1 MRRIFRTRPKGTSC
15 IIRNMYVSH
24 RALGGGLTIESR
36 RLVWTAIQES
46 LTAMDNEY
54 VKYLQQVILNLKFGI
69 DIDNSK
75 LLEARK
81 EAIRELVQRIEKYI
95 PRP

>member
-1 MRRIFRTRPKGTSC
+1 
-15 IIRNMYVSH
+15 
-24 RALGGGLTIESR
+24 
-36 RLVWTAIQES
+36 
-46 LTAMDNEY
+46 MDNEY
-54 VKYLQQVILNLKFGI
+54 VKYLQQVILNLKFDIDI

-81 EAIRELVQRIEKYI
+81 EAICELVQRIEKYI

>member
-1 MRRIFRTRPKGTSC
+1 
-15 IIRNMYVSH
+15 
-24 RALGGGLTIESR
+24 
-36 RLVWTAIQES
+36 
-46 LTAMDNEY
+46 MDNEY
-54 VKYLQQVILNLKFGI
+54 IKYLQQVILNLKFGI

>member
-1 MRRIFRTRPKGTSC
+1 
-15 IIRNMYVSH
+15 
-24 RALGGGLTIESR
+24 
-36 RLVWTAIQES
+36 
-46 LTAMDNEY
+46 MDNEY
-54 VKYLQQVILNLKFGI
+54 IKYLQQVILNLKFGIDI

>member
-1 MRRIFRTRPKGTSC
+1 MRRIFRPRPKRKVGSS
-15 IIRNMYVSH
+15 RDLHVSH
-24 RALGGGLTIESR
+24 RALGGGLTLESR

-46 LTAMDNEY
+46 LTDMDNEY